1 MKIVLV
7 ILAMLWVSTPLLA
20 ASEPKADPKQQ
31 QQQHPVKREISK
43 EKATRLAQERYP
55 GRVLKVQ
62 SDSRQFK
69 VRVMQS
75 DGRVVN
81 VVVDGRNGRVQREE

>member
-20 ASEPKADPKQQ
+20 ASEPKADPK

>member
-1 MKIVLV
+1 MQAILVLLMTLC
-7 ILAMLWVSTPLLA
+7 LALPAYSF
-20 ASEPKADPKQQ
+20 SEPVNEQQ
-31 QQQHPVKREISK
+31 RQSATPAKRDITK

-62 SDSRQFK
+62 SDSRQYR
-69 VRVMQS
+69 VRVMQA

>member
-1 MKIVLV
+1 MKFALV
-7 ILAMLWVSTPLLA
+7 IVALLLLPPLA
-20 ASEPKADPKQQ
+20 AATEPTADPKQQ
-31 QQQHPVKREISK
+31 RHIQKRDITK

-62 SDSRQFK
+62 SSSREQFK

-81 VVVDGRNGRVQREE
+81 VLVDGRNGRVQREE

>member
-1 MKIVLV
+1 MKFVLV
-7 ILAMLWVSTPLLA
+7 IVALFLLSPLAV
-20 ASEPKADPKQQ
+20 ASEPTADLKQQ
-31 QQQHPVKREISK
+31 RQTQKRDITK

-62 SDSRQFK
+62 SDSREQFR